1 MEKKNQSH
9 PEQFF
14 LYGLLYDSPFDILLF
29 YVFTTIYCMSLIG
42 NVAIILTISLS
53 SSLHIP
59 LYFFLANVAVLD
71 ICCISTTVPKM
82 LHNFV
87 ITSFAIT
94 FYECAVQLFM
104 FSWVEITE
112 LLLFTCMAFDRYIA
126 ICKPLHYTI
135 TITRKV
141 CVQVSIDV
149 WLVGALCSA
158 VHTSLTFT
166 LSFCGDPKI
175 NHFFCESP
183 PLLRLSCSD
192 STINEIFTLVTD
204 LIAGI
209 LCFICIAVSYCFI
222 ITSISHI
229 RSAEGK
235 RKAISTCTSHIT
247 VVLIYYGTLFIA
259 YIKPHSGFFKNQ
271 DVILSIIYGIFIPLL
286 NPLIY
291 TFRNRELINAI
302 NKLSSKIMAKHW

>member
-1 MEKKNQSH
+1 MEKRNQSH
-9 PEQFF
+9 PDLFF
-14 LYGLLYDSPFDILLF
+14 LYGLLHDSSFDILLF
-29 YVFTTIYCMSLIG
+29 YVFTIIYCMSLFG
-42 NVAIILTISLS
+42 NVAIILTIFLS
-53 SSLHIP
+53 SGLHIP
-59 LYFFLANVAVLD
+59 LYFFLANLAVLD

-87 ITSFAIT
+87 MASFTIT
-94 FYECAVQLFM
+94 FYECAVQLFV

-135 TITRKV
+135 IITHKV
-141 CVQVSIDV
+141 CVQVSLDI
-149 WLVGALCSA
+149 WLIGALSSA
-158 VHTSLTFT
+158 AHTSLTFT
-166 LSFCGDPKI
+166 LSFCNNREI
-175 NHFFCESP
+175 EHFFCESP

-192 STINEIFTLVTD
+192 TTSNEIFTLVTD

-209 LCFICIAVSYCFI
+209 LCFVCIAVSYCFI
-222 ITSISHI
+222 INSISHI

-259 YIKPHSGFFKNQ
+259 YIKPHSGFFENQ
-271 DVILSIIYGIFIPLL
+271 DVILSIIYGIFIPFL

-291 TFRNRELINAI
+291 TFRNRELINALT
-302 NKLSSKIMAKHW
+302 KLSSKVAK